1 MFLRKVHLHMSNTFI
16 FFVNYSHL
24 VQTHRKTSTW
34 HTIIKMAFI
43 KEESEDIRIAEVFSI
58 KHEDTEEQTGWFLSQ
73 SWTQSFDSYS
83 QYSSTEI
90 SGGQSTQIKYLS
102 KSTDTYNKILLQ

>member
-1 MFLRKVHLHMSNTFI
+1 
-16 FFVNYSHL
+16 
-24 VQTHRKTSTW
+24 
-34 HTIIKMAFI
+34 MAFI

-83 QYSSTEI
+83 QYSSTLI
-90 SGGQSTQIKYLS
+90 WFS
-102 KSTDTYNKILLQ
+102 

>member
-1 MFLRKVHLHMSNTFI
+1 
-16 FFVNYSHL
+16 
-24 VQTHRKTSTW
+24 
-34 HTIIKMAFI
+34 MAFI

-83 QYSSTEI
+83 QYSSTEMNDI
-90 SGGQSTQIKYLS
+90 YEECHMIFLIMAFIWPGV
-102 KSTDTYNKILLQ
+102 

>member
-1 MFLRKVHLHMSNTFI
+1 MFFFLISVFFIFLRKTPGDVTEIHKDG
-16 FFVNYSHL
+16 VY
-24 VQTHRKTSTW
+24 
-34 HTIIKMAFI
+34 

-90 SGGQSTQIKYLS
+90 NHIYEECHMIFL
-102 KSTDTYNKILLQ
+102 IMAFIWPEV

>member
-1 MFLRKVHLHMSNTFI
+1 MLIILILSKLTEKHPLDT
-16 FFVNYSHL
+16 L
-24 VQTHRKTSTW
+24 
-34 HTIIKMAFI
+34 IKMAFI

-83 QYSSTEI
+83 QYSSTEMTHI
-90 SGGQSTQIKYLS
+90 YEECHMIFLIMAFIWPGV
-102 KSTDTYNKILLQ
+102 